1 LATRTKNGNSLTHRK
16 KADTINKLKKKSYP
30 KGRQVDPPSLD
41 LVKRLL
47 GERARDRQHLI
58 ENLHVLQDQ
67 LGYLSRDVLT
77 ALAADMKLSPSEVY
91 EVATFYHHFEVADYS
106 AGEFPEYT
114 IRICNSIAC
123 DLAGSDELIEKI
135 KYNLGEMVRIT
146 KVPCVGNCDKA
157 PIAVYGKRQIE
168 LADASKIGLALEKDH
183 STPLMPD
190 YQTMEK
196 YQEENHG
203 YDLLKSCLEGDKDRS
218 DVIGELDQAG
228 LRGMGGAGF
237 PAARKWQFLENTKKP
252 RVLVVNADEG
262 EPGTFKDRYC
272 FETTPHKILEGMLI
286 AAWTIEAADTYIYL
300 RDEYPHIH
308 ELLTIEIEKIE
319 HAGMASFTTI
329 HLRRGA
335 GSYVC
340 GEESALL
347 ESLEGKRGLPRNRPP
362 FPAKQGLFQRP
373 TLINN
378 VETLYW
384 VREIIANGAEWY
396 QAEGQPRLYSVSG
409 RVKNPGVI
417 RAPAGTTAKQ
427 LIEDHCGGMLE
438 GHSFKAFLPGGASG
452 GILPAKLADEP
463 LDFGSLDDHGCFV
476 GSAAVVVFSDQD
488 DIKSIALNLLRFFE
502 DESCGQCTPCR
513 LGCEKMIDLMEADE
527 WNEEL
532 IGDLSQ
538 VMRDASICGLGQAAP
553 NPVNSALRFF
563 GEEL

>member
-1 LATRTKNGNSLTHRK
+1 
-16 KADTINKLKKKSYP
+16 
-30 KGRQVDPPSLD
+30 
-41 LVKRLL
+41 
-47 GERARDRQHLI
+47 
-58 ENLHVLQDQ
+58 
-67 LGYLSRDVLT
+67 
-77 ALAADMKLSPSEVY
+77 
-91 EVATFYHHFEVADYS
+91 
-106 AGEFPEYT
+106 
-114 IRICNSIAC
+114 
-123 DLAGSDELIEKI
+123 
-135 KYNLGEMVRIT
+135 
-146 KVPCVGNCDKA
+146 
-157 PIAVYGKRQIE
+157 
-168 LADASKIGLALEKDH
+168 
-183 STPLMPD
+183 
-190 YQTMEK
+190 
-196 YQEENHG
+196 
-203 YDLLKSCLEGDKDRS
+203 
-218 DVIGELDQAG
+218 
-228 LRGMGGAGF
+228 
-237 PAARKWQFLENTKKP
+237 
-252 RVLVVNADEG
+252 
-262 EPGTFKDRYC
+262 
-272 FETTPHKILEGMLI
+272 
-286 AAWTIEAADTYIYL
+286 
-300 RDEYPHIH
+300 
-308 ELLTIEIEKIE
+308 
-319 HAGMASFTTI
+319 
-329 HLRRGA
+329 
-335 GSYVC
+335 
-340 GEESALL
+340 L

>member
-1 LATRTKNGNSLTHRK
+1 MTDKIKN
-16 KADTINKLKKKSYP
+16 NKRKSYP

-41 LVKRLL
+41 MVKKLL
-47 GERARDRQHLI
+47 GERSRDRQHLI

-67 LGYLSRDVLT
+67 LGYLSRNILT
-77 ALAADMKLSPSEVY
+77 ALAADMKLSPSEIY
-91 EVATFYHHFEVADYS
+91 EVATFYYHFEVADYS
-106 AGEFPEYT
+106 AGEIPEYT

-123 DLAGSDELIEKI
+123 DLAGADKLIEKV
-135 KYNLGEMVRIT
+135 KYNLGDMVRIT
-146 KVPCVGNCDKA
+146 TVPCVGNCDNA

-168 LADASKIGLALEKDH
+168 QASANKIGAALEKDQSSPH
-183 STPLMPD
+183 LPD

-196 YQEENHG
+196 YQADDSG
-203 YDLLKSCLEGDKDRS
+203 YEFLKSCLEGNKERS
-218 DVIGELDQAG
+218 EIIGEINQAG

-237 PAARKWQFLENTKKP
+237 PTARKWQFLENTGKP

-286 AAWTIEAADTYIYL
+286 ATWAIEAEDIYIYL

-308 ELLTIEIEKIE
+308 ELLTIEIEKIKQ
-319 HAGMASFTTI
+319 AGISSFADI

-335 GSYVC
+335 GAYVC

-347 ESLEGKRGLPRNRPP
+347 ESIEGKRGLPRNRPP
-362 FPAKQGLFQRP
+362 FPAQQGLFQRP

-384 VREIIANGAEWY
+384 VREILANGAEWF
-396 QAEGQPRLYSVSG
+396 QAEGWPRFYSVSG
-409 RVKNPGVI
+409 RVKNPSVV
-417 RAPAGTTAKQ
+417 RAPSGITAKQ
-427 LIEDHCGGMLE
+427 LIEDHCGGMLK
-438 GHSFKAFLPGGASG
+438 GHSFKAYLPGGASG
-452 GILPAKLADEP
+452 GIMPAALADEP
-463 LDFGSLDDHGCFV
+463 LDFSSLDAHGCFV
-476 GSAAVVVFSDQD
+476 GSAALVILSDQD
-488 DIKSIALNLLRFFE
+488 DIKRVALNLLRFFE

-513 LGCEKMIDLMEADE
+513 LGCEKMIGLMETGE

-532 IGDLSQ
+532 INDLSL

-563 GEEL
+563 GGEL